1 SGQRRRL
8 EFSSYGKRHERT
20 KRLLKALTDIQ
31 KSHDVLVYCLS
42 HSHYFIPYRVGGKL
56 SFNLMLDAVRQK
68 GAVRNKNDTVSKANE
83 KKKKT
88 KKTQFFVIGNPNGPQ
103 TTNDE
108 HSSEYSTESAKI
120 AGLGQ
125 GHKQSWIRDIIHHEK
140 LSVIGIQE
148 TKMEQIDQIF
158 VKSLWVR
165 DNVDFAS
172 NGSIGAS
179 GGTLTIWNTSIFVK
193 EGVLV
198 GSSFSGAFGKWSGVN
213 ETIFLINIYGPQED
227 HSKEELWD
235 ELSCLIESRQGV
247 WILFGNLNAERFV
260 CVNTNNA

>member
-1 SGQRRRL
+1 
-8 EFSSYGKRHERT
+8 
-20 KRLLKALTDIQ
+20 
-31 KSHDVLVYCLS
+31 
-42 HSHYFIPYRVGGKL
+42 
-56 SFNLMLDAVRQK
+56 
-68 GAVRNKNDTVSKANE
+68 
-83 KKKKT
+83 
-88 KKTQFFVIGNPNGPQ
+88 
-103 TTNDE
+103 
-108 HSSEYSTESAKI
+108 
-120 AGLGQ
+120 
-125 GHKQSWIRDIIHHEK
+125 
-140 LSVIGIQE
+140 
-148 TKMEQIDQIF
+148 MEQIDQIF

-247 WILFGNLNAERFV
+247 WILFGNLNAVRYRSERAGSIF
-260 CVNTNNA
+260 NSREASAFNEFIARNGLFDFPMGGIRFTRFSKNEEKRAN